1 MLMTHGGIEARR
13 FLELRP
19 WLALFCQLVDAAGK
33 VGRAL
38 TLVCAREENNG
49 ISATGLKLGLATDS
63 DDSCLKT
70 NDAYLT
76 CCLCSILLI

>member
-1 MLMTHGGIEARR
+1 MTHGGIEARR

-19 WLALFCQLVDAAGK
+19 RLALFCQLVDAAGK

-49 ISATGLKLGLATDS
+49 ISATGLK
-63 DDSCLKT
+63 
-70 NDAYLT
+70 
-76 CCLCSILLI
+76 